1 MARLQAHAWQLL
13 ALLLAALLAWQ
24 ALARLGAERDAAQAR
39 TNLAA
44 DREAA
49 ALAALQAAERYRKL
63 EEQHRDD
70 LRNIDT
76 QAKQDL
82 ARYAADADAARAAAG
97 RLRGDLADYI
107 ATHRAAA
114 EARAAAG
121 QCAPDTGALD
131 LLAELQRR
139 ADERAG
145 ELARI
150 ADDARGRGSACERA
164 YDAGSA
170 MIEAARQ
177 VGATVNPPGS
187 AP

>member
-1 MARLQAHAWQLL
+1 MIAGLKAYAWQAL

-24 ALARLGAERDAAQAR
+24 SIGRLAAERDAAQTRAE
-39 TNLAA
+39 LAGE
-44 DREAA
+44 REAA
-49 ALAALQAAERYRKL
+49 ATAARQASERYRNL
-63 EEQHRDD
+63 EDKHRDD

-76 QAKQDL
+76 QARQDL
-82 ARYAADADAARAAAG
+82 ARFAADADAARAAAG

-107 ATHRAAA
+107 TAHRAAA
-114 EARAAAG
+114 NARAAAG
-121 QCAPDTGALD
+121 QCAPDTSALD

-164 YDAGSA
+164 YDAGAA
-170 MIEAARQ
+170 MIHAAQ
-177 VGATVNPPGS
+177 
-187 AP
+187 